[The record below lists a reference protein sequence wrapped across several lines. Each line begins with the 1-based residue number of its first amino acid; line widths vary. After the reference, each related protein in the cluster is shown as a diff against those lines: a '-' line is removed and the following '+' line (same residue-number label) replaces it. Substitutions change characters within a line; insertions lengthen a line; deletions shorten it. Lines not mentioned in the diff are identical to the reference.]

1 MKSLVYEKALE
12 FKRRYPSTV
21 AWRIKAHAKVV
32 EKYLNPGE
40 VIKYVFVGQKND
52 CWYDIITTNVIVM
65 TNKRL
70 LLGSKRLLFGY
81 LFTSITPDLFNDLKI
96 RSGIFWGRVYIE
108 TVSEFVTISNVSK
121 KALDEIETNITE
133 NMMREKRRYANLD
146 RSKC

>member
-32 EKYLNPGE
+32 EKHLNPGE

-96 RSGIFWGRVYIE
+96 RSGIFWGRVYID

-121 KALDEIETNITE
+121 KALDEIETNIAE
-133 NMMREKRRYANLD
+133 KMMREKRRYANLD

>member
-1 MKSLVYEKALE
+1 MESLVYEKALE
-12 FKRRYPSTV
+12 FKRKYPSTV
-21 AWRIKAHAKVV
+21 AWRIKAHSKVV
-32 EKYLNPGE
+32 EKHLNPGE

-96 RSGIFWGRVYIE
+96 RSGIFWGRVYID

-146 RSKC
+146 KSKC

>member
-21 AWRIKAHAKVV
+21 AWRIKSHAKVV
-32 EKYLNPGE
+32 EKHLNPGE

-96 RSGIFWGRVYIE
+96 RSGIFWGRVYID

-121 KALDEIETNITE
+121 KALDEIETNIAE